1 MFGNEGVETVLASA
15 DGGDVDA
22 FSDQS
27 VCHGLSYA
35 RRCSNEED
43 VFVWK
48 RHGGGIRCRTGPLS
62 NVVIDHWSC

>member
-1 MFGNEGVETVLASA
+1 
-15 DGGDVDA
+15 
-22 FSDQS
+22 
-27 VCHGLSYA
+27 
-35 RRCSNEED
+35 